1 MLQALFALC
10 TGYYTYFAIFVAEG
24 PLQLGGQ
31 QISLLFLYFAGLGL
45 VSNTLFFGKIAE
57 RINTKRALRAM
68 FGTGVFVML
77 LYAVSGPRLW
87 FVYFTLTIDMLTISL
102 APGLVEGMIGNEADE
117 DSVGEVFG
125 LAQGLAS
132 LLGLLSIGLYTAT
145 SIIDLRL
152 PFVVFAI
159 PLVMAWF
166 LVARLNTPETAK
178 TAEAA

>member
-1 MLQALFALC
+1 LHKS
-10 TGYYTYFAIFVAEG
+10 TVPGT
-24 PLQLGGQ
+24 
-31 QISLLFLYFAGLGL
+31 AGLP
-45 VSNTLFFGKIAE
+45 E
-57 RINTKRALRAM
+57 RPSQA
-68 FGTGVFVML
+68 
-77 LYAVSGPRLW
+77 RL
-87 FVYFTLTIDMLTISL
+87 DQ
-102 APGLVEGMIGNEADE
+102 ADE